1 MSAIPIN
8 QVYLEDDL
16 SVFKTITGNRSV
28 LPLRVKKIKDS
39 ISAVGM
45 IDAPIVCNEN
55 MEVIDGQGR
64 LQACRELGQPVP
76 YIIIEGLTIEHC
88 RAMNL
93 NQTNWKLRDYIRSFA
108 DEGNASYM
116 RLEDF
121 MDTAKFQDG
130 IALDIVFHTDASN
143 HTKEIQ
149 EGRLVFSEVDKARA
163 MVKAAWLHQFDGIKT
178 NRRREFY
185 RALTFCRDIK
195 SVDNDV
201 LLRKVLADPRAFENL
216 ASVYD
221 CLGILDDIYNKRAR
235 DRVWIQ
241 HEYDVFIEQR
251 GLAAAVAAKRK
262 ANNQQ
267 SSVIDPLTAK

>member
-1 MSAIPIN
+1 MSAIVIN
-8 QVYLEDDL
+8 KVYLEDDL

-28 LPLRVKKIKDS
+28 LPLRVKKIRDS
-39 ISAVGM
+39 INAVGM

-76 YIIIEGLTIEHC
+76 YIIIEGLTIERC

-93 NQTNWKLRDYIRSFA
+93 NQTNWKLRDYIKSFA

-149 EGRLVFSEVDKARA
+149 EGKLVFSEVDKARA